1 MSKCLE
7 SDPEKVVTQNLQVR
21 ERERE
26 RERERNMSKSE
37 DKKMRGIIYGSAKR
51 IL

>member
-7 SDPEKVVTQNLQVR
+7 SDPEKVVTQNLQV
-21 ERERE
+21 RERE